1 MTLTPDSPSSA
12 GLTFGIY
19 PGMTGA
25 ERDESSVV
33 MPTVHLDDPARTRQA
48 LSSLEG
54 SDRSLLVRGYL
65 VYRGGPD
72 AAWIT
77 PRDLLDHGEDRRLDV
92 VLCYRST
99 DGDVNAWCDYVR
111 RMVARFG
118 AAAATIQ
125 ITEEP
130 NNPNAEMGGDGS
142 APNVREAMIEGVI
155 AATREALARG
165 YPVEIGVGVTPS
177 FNPADDFWPD
187 VARRATPEF
196 LASLD
201 YVGLDFFPD
210 VFRPVALDDIE
221 KAVEW
226 VVTHFRCSNLSSG
239 GIPESV
245 PIHVTEHGWPTGA
258 DRPPERQA
266 EILERVVR
274 TIHRLRSKLN
284 ITHYEFFLLRD
295 ADSTRPEMGYQWG
308 LLRHDYTPKPAFEA
322 FRQMISDLG
331 TASAA

>member
-1 MTLTPDSPSSA
+1 MTETASPST

-33 MPTVHLDDPARTRQA
+33 MPTAHLDDPTRTKHA
-48 LSSLEG
+48 LSALEG
-54 SDRSLLVRGYL
+54 TGRSLLVRGYL
-65 VYRGGPD
+65 IYRGGAE

-77 PRDLLDHGEDRRLDV
+77 PRDLLDYGADRRLDV

-99 DGDVNAWCDYVR
+99 DGDLDAWIEYVR

-118 AAAATIQ
+118 SAAATVQ
-125 ITEEP
+125 VTEEP
-130 NNPNAEMGGDGS
+130 NNPNAHTGGDGS
-142 APNVREAMIEGVI
+142 APNVREAMIAGVI
-155 AATREALARG
+155 AAKREAIAHG
-165 YPVEIGVGVTPS
+165 FPAKIGVGVTPS

-187 VARRATPEF
+187 VSRRATPEF

-210 VFRPVALDDIE
+210 VFRPVALEDIE
-221 KAVEW
+221 QSVEW
-226 VVTHFRCSNLSSG
+226 VITHFRSQNLSSG
-239 GIPESV
+239 RIPESV

-258 DRPPERQA
+258 DRPTARQA
-266 EILERVVR
+266 QILERVVR
-274 TIHRLRSKLN
+274 TIHRLRSSLN
-284 ITHYEFFLLRD
+284 VTHYEFFLLRD

-308 LLRHDYTPKPAFEA
+308 LLRHDYSPKPAFETL
-322 FRQMISDLG
+322 RRLISDLG
-331 TASAA
+331 VPNR